1 VGLDEVPVSRYWT
14 CPKGCG
20 GRWERSLVKC
30 RTEGCAGRRPKAR
43 VPKHARTLSDDSYAV
58 YERVAREAHGVSDES
73 CCACEKPRKQER
85 RHDRDHDH
93 ITGLP
98 RGLLCAGDTGCNVL
112 LPKWVTAPV
121 ARAIAVAKLAAGEPD
136 ALRWDGLAGYLER
149 VEAYYAREEVA

>member
-1 VGLDEVPVSRYWT
+1 MRRYWT
-14 CPKGCG
+14 CSRCHNRNP
-20 GRWERSLVKC
+20 RTNLKC
-30 RTEGCAGRRPKAR
+30 LTDGCAGRRPKKRVAR
-43 VPKHARTLSDDSYAV
+43 HARTLADDSYAV

-93 ITGLP
+93 VTGLP

-121 ARAIAVAKLAAGEPD
+121 ARAIADAKLAAGEPD
-136 ALRWDGLAGYLER
+136 ALRWDLLAAYLER